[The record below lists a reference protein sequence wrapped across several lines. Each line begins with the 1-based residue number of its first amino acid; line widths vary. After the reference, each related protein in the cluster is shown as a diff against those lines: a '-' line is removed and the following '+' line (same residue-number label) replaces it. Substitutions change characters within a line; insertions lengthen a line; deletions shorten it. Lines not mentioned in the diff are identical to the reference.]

1 MGVRLAPAV
10 LAIVPATVASAAT
23 PGKTQHFKSFLRSD
37 KEAPAN
43 FPANVPTGATLF
55 VATDASEGDY
65 FINALTSA
73 AKAKLDAFRFEHRF
87 LIGALLTTKTS
98 GYSVTL
104 KSIRL
109 QRLSRSKR
117 QFCVTAAVT
126 KPEPRKP
133 VINRLWFTMHAVS
146 LSADPYRLDE
156 FHWNI
161 PRSWVLRDTRNK
173 LLDVSRAGTNQQ
185 GKPNTTG
192 RTKACTASRTAAS
205 ENVMA
210 GFRTLIRR

>member
-1 MGVRLAPAV
+1 MGVRLGVAIGALV
-10 LAIVPATVASAAT
+10 LATAASAST
-23 PGKTQHFKSFLRSD
+23 PGKPQHFKSFLRSD
-37 KEAPAN
+37 KEAPPT
-43 FPANVPTGATLF
+43 FPANVPTGTTLW

-98 GYSVTL
+98 GYSVTV
-104 KSIRL
+104 KTIRL

-117 QFCVTAAVT
+117 QFCVTASVT
-126 KPEPRKP
+126 KPAPGKP
-133 VINRLWFTMHAVS
+133 VINRLWFAIHAVS
-146 LSADPYRLDE
+146 LSADPYRVDE

-161 PRSWVLRDTRNK
+161 PKAWVLRDTRNK
-173 LLDVSRAGTNQQ
+173 LLDVSHDGTNQQ
-185 GKPNTTG
+185 GKPITTG
-192 RTKACTASRTAAS
+192 RAKACTASRTAGS
-205 ENVMA
+205 ENVIA